1 MFKTTFSLDQEFY
14 YYLFNIALIELQNGK
29 GVLNLNQ
36 ALKSSI
42 TFLMNNKDSIDLK
55 SFEVQHIIKTDGNNY
70 IMYYNGEDDNK
81 LFLNEFSEELSKLS
95 NFRIKNNQIIKSIVV
110 FYYNHLLKQ
119 NNQNI

>member
-14 YYLFNIALIELQNGK
+14 YYLFKIALIELQNGK

-36 ALKSSI
+36 SLKSAI
-42 TFLMNNKDSIDLK
+42 TFLMNNRDKIDLK
-55 SFEVQHIIKTDGNNY
+55 SFEVQQIIKTDDNNC

-81 LFLNEFSEELSKLS
+81 LFLNQFSEELSKLS
-95 NFRIKNNQIIKSIVV
+95 NFKIKNNQIIKSIVIY
-110 FYYNHLLKQ
+110 YYNHLLKQ